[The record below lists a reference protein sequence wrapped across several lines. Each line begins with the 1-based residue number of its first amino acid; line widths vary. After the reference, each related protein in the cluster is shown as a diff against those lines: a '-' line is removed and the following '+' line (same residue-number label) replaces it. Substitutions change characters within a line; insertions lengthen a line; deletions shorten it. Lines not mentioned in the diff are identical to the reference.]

1 MEPLVFLN
9 GALVPRSDARIS
21 PFDHGF
27 LYGHGLFETMRA
39 YSGRIF
45 RLRHHLDR
53 LARSA
58 AVLCLP
64 LGGLDLERA
73 CNDVLRANDL
83 REARIRLAV
92 SIGEGE
98 GVPEPPLQPKPTVL
112 AVASEHVPI
121 PQHRYDDGF
130 TAIVS
135 SIRQNSGSPLSRL
148 KSANFLGNLL
158 ARQEARAGGV
168 DEALLLNEHGY
179 LCEGSTSNVFLVR
192 DSCLHSPSEKSGC
205 LAGITRGAV
214 TEIAA
219 GLGIGVV
226 QREVRLEEL
235 FEADEVF
242 VTNSVIEVM
251 PLTRVDGKRVGAQ
264 GAKGDGV
271 TRRVMAAYK
280 DLVATEVGSE
290 L

>member
-1 MEPLVFLN
+1 
-9 GALVPRSDARIS
+9 
-21 PFDHGF
+21 
-27 LYGHGLFETMRA
+27 
-39 YSGRIF
+39 
-45 RLRHHLDR
+45 
-53 LARSA
+53 
-58 AVLCLP
+58 
-64 LGGLDLERA
+64 
-73 CNDVLRANDL
+73 
-83 REARIRLAV
+83 
-92 SIGEGE
+92 
-98 GVPEPPLQPKPTVL
+98 
-112 AVASEHVPI
+112 
-121 PQHRYDDGF
+121 
-130 TAIVS
+130 
-135 SIRQNSGSPLSRL
+135 
-148 KSANFLGNLL
+148 
-158 ARQEARAGGV
+158 V